1 MGKNQE
7 NASEGS
13 IFSAYDN
20 KVHYYG
26 RVTMAL
32 ALATMF
38 LPVLGVA
45 LRYQVAIDWAEV
57 AGATGGI
64 LAAFGLNGLVE
75 PFTFAPVLGAGA
87 TYMAFTTGNV
97 GQMKVPCVVNSQGIM
112 GVEAGTKEG
121 DVVATLAVGV
131 STLVST
137 IMVALAMVFVTIIY
151 PVLSHPVI
159 APGIN
164 NVMAALFGAL
174 GVMIFMKDPKVASVP
189 YLVGAVIA
197 AVMGVGWFNAQAL
210 WMMLLLIVI
219 AVVWTYQ
226 LFKKG
231 ALKK

>member
-7 NASEGS
+7 YASEGS

-57 AGATGGI
+57 AVATGGI

-159 APGIN
+159 
-164 NVMAALFGAL
+164 GAL

-219 AVVWTYQ
+219 AVVWAYQ

>member
-1 MGKNQE
+1 
-7 NASEGS
+7 
-13 IFSAYDN
+13 
-20 KVHYYG
+20 
-26 RVTMAL
+26 
-32 ALATMF
+32 
-38 LPVLGVA
+38 
-45 LRYQVAIDWAEV
+45 
-57 AGATGGI
+57 
-64 LAAFGLNGLVE
+64 
-75 PFTFAPVLGAGA
+75 
-87 TYMAFTTGNV
+87 
-97 GQMKVPCVVNSQGIM
+97 M

-219 AVVWTYQ
+219 AVVWAYQ